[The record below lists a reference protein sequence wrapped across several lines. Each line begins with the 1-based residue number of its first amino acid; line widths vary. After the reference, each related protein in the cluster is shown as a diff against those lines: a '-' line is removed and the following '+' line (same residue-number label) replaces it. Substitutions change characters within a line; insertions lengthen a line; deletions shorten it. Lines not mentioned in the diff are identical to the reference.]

1 MLTFSQ
7 RTHKL
12 SLTPRA
18 PDSELC
24 PMPFIVGSARSG
36 TTLLRFML
44 DAHSELAI
52 PPETGFFTTI
62 SKLKGSG
69 EKLKDV
75 FFRAIV
81 NYPETAPSWPDF
93 EIPQETFRRALT
105 EIEPFNI
112 SEGYRAFYRLYAAR
126 LGKSRWG
133 DKTPI
138 HCLYLTTIRHVLP
151 EAHFIHL
158 IRDGRDAALSL
169 REMWFSPG
177 FDIEVQASYWRDCV
191 MAARRDGAGCA
202 DYIEIRYEDLICN
215 PQETL
220 NRVCAH
226 VGLSFESSMLNYY
239 MHPAERLKEH
249 KARSRCDGTAG
260 LTVEQR
266 FRQQRLT
273 TTPPDVTRVF
283 AWKRTMGAE
292 ERSRF
297 EAIAGDLLE
306 ELGYEV

>member
-12 SLTPRA
+12 SLTPQA
-18 PDSELC
+18 SDSHLY

-69 EKLKDV
+69 EKLRDM

-81 NYPETAPSWPDF
+81 NYPEAAPSWPDF
-93 EIPQETFRRALT
+93 EIPQETFQQALT

-112 SEGYRAFYRLYAAR
+112 SDGYRAFYRLYAAR

-138 HCLYLTTIRHVLP
+138 HCLYLNTIRHVLP

-177 FDIEVQASYWRDCV
+177 FDIEVQATYWRDCV

-202 DYIEIRYEDLICN
+202 DYIEIRYKDLICN
-215 PQETL
+215 TQETL

-226 VGLSFESSMLNYY
+226 IGLSFESTMLNYY
-239 MHPAERLKEH
+239 MHTAERLKEH
-249 KARSRCDGTAG
+249 KARSRRDGTAW

-266 FRQQRLT
+266 FRQQKLT

>member
-12 SLTPRA
+12 SLTPQA
-18 PDSELC
+18 SDSHLY

-69 EKLKDV
+69 EKLRDM

-93 EIPQETFRRALT
+93 EIPQETFQQALT

-112 SEGYRAFYRLYAAR
+112 SDGYRAFYRLYAAR

-138 HCLYLTTIRHVLP
+138 HCL
-151 EAHFIHL
+151 
-158 IRDGRDAALSL
+158 
-169 REMWFSPG
+169 
-177 FDIEVQASYWRDCV
+177 
-191 MAARRDGAGCA
+191 
-202 DYIEIRYEDLICN
+202 
-215 PQETL
+215 
-220 NRVCAH
+220 
-226 VGLSFESSMLNYY
+226 
-239 MHPAERLKEH
+239 
-249 KARSRCDGTAG
+249 
-260 LTVEQR
+260 
-266 FRQQRLT
+266 
-273 TTPPDVTRVF
+273 
-283 AWKRTMGAE
+283 
-292 ERSRF
+292 
-297 EAIAGDLLE
+297 
-306 ELGYEV
+306 